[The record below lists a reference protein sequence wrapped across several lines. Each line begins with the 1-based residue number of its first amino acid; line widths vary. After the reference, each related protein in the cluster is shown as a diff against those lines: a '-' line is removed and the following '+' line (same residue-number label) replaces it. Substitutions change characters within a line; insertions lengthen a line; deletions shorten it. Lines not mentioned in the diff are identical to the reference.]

1 MEINELWQY
10 VLSEVELN
18 LTKATFNTWFQ
29 HTGINSIENGV
40 VVISVP
46 NSFAKEWLENKFN
59 KFILKSIRDIHPEIK
74 RLNFFISS
82 SSKDYITQIKKKK
95 PQEKEFISEDSQ
107 LDFGNVDKETNLNPK
122 YTLDDFI
129 VGSSNEL
136 VYAAALSIIKN
147 PGTVYNPLFIYGG
160 SGLGKT
166 HLPRR

>member
-59 KFILKSIRDIHPEIK
+59 KFILKSIRNFIPEVKDIK
-74 RLNFFISS
+74 FIISQNKS
-82 SSKDYITQIKKKK
+82 PDFTIIKKRRVE
-95 PQEKEFISEDSQ
+95 EKDWLDS
-107 LDFGNVDKETNLNPK
+107 
-122 YTLDDFI
+122 
-129 VGSSNEL
+129 
-136 VYAAALSIIKN
+136 
-147 PGTVYNPLFIYGG
+147 
-160 SGLGKT
+160 
-166 HLPRR
+166 